1 MKPLFLP
8 DLIFIFLVL
17 LLWPLSEEFT
27 VVGPQQPIVALV
39 GTEVTLPCYLHPQLD
54 ATYME
59 VIWFHGQNSNVVH
72 RYKYAQDYLKYQ
84 HPDYRGRTEFLRENI
99 SHGSV
104 ALRLHQIRPSDEG
117 KYRCFFESPS
127 HYNEAEFQLKVIE
140 EFTVI
145 GPQQPIVAL
154 VGTEVTL
161 PCYLHPQLDATYME
175 VIWFHGQN
183 SSLVHRY
190 KNAQDYLKYQHPDY
204 RGRTEFLWEN
214 ISHGSVALRL
224 HQIRPSDEGKY
235 RCFFESPSH
244 YHEAEFQVSVTGIG
258 SAPHIYIDGVGY
270 KRLHLVCTST
280 GWYPEPEVQWKN
292 HKEEPLSGGSVTMKK
307 VNGLFSVE
315 TSITV
320 SANSKEN
327 VSCVIGSPHQS
338 QKKEAHIAWSDGWF
352 SNIFFWIVTWIV
364 SMVILVIIMLF
375 IIVFLSCKL
384 KKAKVILNEKRGKDR
399 LFQGAHS
406 LKGETACKQPCTN
419 RIWMGLIWLQLL
431 TKSHLLSCE
440 TMRSMAL
447 PLLLDYRGLTLEQTL
462 MSWLMCCAK
471 RIISGRECRRKEE
484 MGVG

>member
-17 LLWPLSEEFT
+17 LLWPLS
-27 VVGPQQPIVALV
+27 G
-39 GTEVTLPCYLHPQLD
+39 
-54 ATYME
+54 
-59 VIWFHGQNSNVVH
+59 
-72 RYKYAQDYLKYQ
+72 
-84 HPDYRGRTEFLRENI
+84 
-99 SHGSV
+99 
-104 ALRLHQIRPSDEG
+104 
-117 KYRCFFESPS
+117 
-127 HYNEAEFQLKVIE
+127 

-161 PCYLHPQLDATYME
+161 PCYLHPQWDATYME

-183 SSLVHRY
+183 SSLVHHY
-190 KNAQDYLKYQHPDY
+190 KNAQEFLKYQHLDY
-204 RGRTEFLWEN
+204 RGRTEFLREN
-214 ISHGSVALRL
+214 IYHGSVALRL

-244 YHEAEFQVSVTGIG
+244 YHEAEFQVNVTGIG

-384 KKAKVILNEKRGKDR
+384 KKAKGNPNIEPVAPTPNKVTSPFLRNNEEHG
-399 LFQGAHS
+399 FAS
-406 LKGETACKQPCTN
+406 SP
-419 RIWMGLIWLQLL
+419 
-431 TKSHLLSCE
+431 
-440 TMRSMAL
+440 
-447 PLLLDYRGLTLEQTL
+447 
-462 MSWLMCCAK
+462 
-471 RIISGRECRRKEE
+471 
-484 MGVG
+484 

>member
-384 KKAKVILNEKRGKDR
+384 KKAKGNPNIEPVAPTPNKVTSPFLRNNEEHG
-399 LFQGAHS
+399 FAS
-406 LKGETACKQPCTN
+406 SP
-419 RIWMGLIWLQLL
+419 
-431 TKSHLLSCE
+431 
-440 TMRSMAL
+440 
-447 PLLLDYRGLTLEQTL
+447 
-462 MSWLMCCAK
+462 
-471 RIISGRECRRKEE
+471 
-484 MGVG
+484 